1 MEFSND
7 QMWMKFTCT
16 NLPNKVPNCPNKTW
30 DKSPVSGAVHIDGFK
45 SNPSGIWIPPFERDW
60 GSDELVKMACLPNVP
75 LI

>member
-16 NLPNKVPNCPNKTW
+16 NLPNKAPKCPNKTW
-30 DKSPVSGAVHIDGFK
+30 YKSPVSGTVHIDGFK
-45 SNPSGIWIPPFERDW
+45 RNSSGIFVLPLELDW